1 MSLKNRKNENDNEV
15 RKHQNRGGRG
25 LEEDAV
31 QRQREQEQNFAGEA
45 AQYQGEYHEEGKP
58 VVRGN
63 TQAGGGHGA
72 GRVNKATMK
81 RDGKGGIGQNNL
93 GQLNDRDDD
102 FQSGSKGGNRSGKT
116 GTRQGGSRGKGT
128 M

>member
-1 MSLKNRKNENDNEV
+1 MSLKHRKSEGE
-15 RKHQNRGGRG
+15 RERKKHQKRGGRE

-31 QRQREQEQNFAGEA
+31 QRQREQEQNFSGQA

-63 TQAGGGHGA
+63 TQAGGEGA
-72 GRVNKATMK
+72 KRINETTMK

-93 GQLNDRDDD
+93 GQHNDHDDD

-128 M
+128 K